1 MINCIIVD
9 DEQHAID
16 ILVHYVNQTPHLH
29 LISTTT
35 NPIEALQV
43 VATQKVDLIFL
54 DIQMPELSGMD
65 FIKAIQGKA
74 KVILTTA
81 YSDFALESYELD
93 VVDYLLKPIRL
104 PRFLQAVQKATKELE
119 EHNDEKPA
127 LQEDNDDYIFVKTES
142 KGKLLKI
149 NLDEIEYIEGM
160 KNYVAI
166 YCGGKKTLVY
176 TSMKDLE
183 ERLSKKQFIRVHK
196 SFIIPIAKI
205 TGIEGNILRLKN
217 VTAEILIGDNYKAD
231 LMEIIRNKMIQ

>member
-16 ILVHYVNQTPHLH
+16 ILVHYVKQTPYLN
-29 LISTTT
+29 LVETTT
-35 NPIEALQV
+35 SPIEALQLISS
-43 VATQKVDLIFL
+43 KNVDLIFL

-65 FIKAIQGKA
+65 LIKAINGKA

-81 YSDFALESYELD
+81 YSEFALESYELD

-104 PRFLQAVQKATKELE
+104 PRFLQAVQKVVNELE
-119 EHNDEKPA
+119 EHSEKNLLP
-127 LQEDNDDYIFVKTES
+127 EEEDDYIFVKTES

-149 NLDEIEYIEGM
+149 TLDEIDYIEGM

-166 YCGGKKTLVY
+166 HCGGKKTLVY

-183 ERLSKKQFIRVHK
+183 ERLPKKQFIRVHK

-217 VTAEILIGDNYKAD
+217 VTSEILIGDNYKSD
-231 LMEIIRNKMIQ
+231 LMDIIRNKMIQ

>member
-1 MINCIIVD
+1 
-9 DEQHAID
+9 
-16 ILVHYVNQTPHLH
+16 
-29 LISTTT
+29 
-35 NPIEALQV
+35 
-43 VATQKVDLIFL
+43 
-54 DIQMPELSGMD
+54 
-65 FIKAIQGKA
+65 
-74 KVILTTA
+74 
-81 YSDFALESYELD
+81 
-93 VVDYLLKPIRL
+93 
-104 PRFLQAVQKATKELE
+104 VQKATKELE
-119 EHNDEKPA
+119 EHTDEKPT
-127 LQEDNDDYIFVKTES
+127 LSVDDDDYIFVKTES

-149 NLDEIEYIEGM
+149 NLDEIDYIEGM

>member
-29 LISTTT
+29 LLSTTT

-43 VATQKVDLIFL
+43 VATQKVDLVFL
-54 DIQMPELSGMD
+54 DIQMPELSGID

-119 EHNDEKPA
+119 EHSDEKPT
-127 LQEDNDDYIFVKTES
+127 LSVDDDDYIFVKTES

-149 NLDEIEYIEGM
+149 NLDEIDYIEGM

-166 YCGGKKTLVY
+166 YCAGKKTLVY

-196 SFIIPIAKI
+196 SFIIPILKI
-205 TGIEGNILRLKN
+205 TGIEGNILHLKN
-217 VTAEILIGDNYKAD
+217 VIAEILIGDNYKAD